1 VRPSGGFALGTSGE
15 TPYRSLTATGGDS
28 YTNRTRL
35 ACNLVLIGVPTV
47 FLLIVGRYLPVA
59 KLLTPPWTALPTF
72 SPLTWIGKEFLT
84 DCRIPI
90 TTTNRP
96 DERKPVAP
104 AAFSDIF
111 GTLTGVRLL
120 RESQKSGTLA
130 KDAHSTEQG

>member
-1 VRPSGGFALGTSGE
+1 M
-15 TPYRSLTATGGDS
+15 
-28 YTNRTRL
+28 
-35 ACNLVLIGVPTV
+35 PTL
-47 FLLIVGRYLPVA
+47 FLLIVGRYLLVA
-59 KLLTPPWTALPTF
+59 KLLTPPWDTLSIL

-84 DCRIPI
+84 DCRIPM

-111 GTLTGVRLL
+111 GTLTGVRLV